1 MVTPEKTL
9 PQNRLI
15 NPVLLSG
22 YVFMPQD
29 IVFIST
35 TLAYLTLTLGAI

>member
-1 MVTPEKTL
+1 MAL

-15 NPVLLSG
+15 NPVLPSG
-22 YVFMPQD
+22 HVFMPQG
-29 IVFIST
+29 IVFIAT

>member
-1 MVTPEKTL
+1 
-9 PQNRLI
+9 
-15 NPVLLSG
+15 
-22 YVFMPQD
+22 VFMPQD

>member
-1 MVTPEKTL
+1 MTPETTL

-22 YVFMPQD
+22 HVFMPQD
-29 IVFIST
+29 IVFIAT